1 MSLVTGQA
9 NWKRI
14 VLRYTGPVND
24 AIWYYE
30 LLTDNDDVMPNYKT
44 RKKIAE
50 MNEKEKKLYYEKRER
65 DRQKRLKDLE
75 EEQG

>member
-1 MSLVTGQA
+1 MDAVSKSHLA
-9 NWKRI
+9 KRE
-14 VLRYTGPVND
+14 
-24 AIWYYE
+24 A
-30 LLTDNDDVMPNYKT
+30 